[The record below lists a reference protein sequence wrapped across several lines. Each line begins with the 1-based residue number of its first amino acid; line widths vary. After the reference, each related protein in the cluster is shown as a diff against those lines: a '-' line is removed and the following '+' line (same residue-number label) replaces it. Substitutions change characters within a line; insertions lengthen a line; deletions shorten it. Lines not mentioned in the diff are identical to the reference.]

1 MWQGGRW
8 VDAAGE
14 QAAPPRGAAG
24 AGGPQQE
31 WAGGGSD
38 GRRDSWVDTMQPV
51 GSGGC
56 MDGRPSS
63 QGAGGLVLG
72 SAGPPAD
79 ARHGHGL
86 HWTGRP
92 QLTQAGGGLK

>member
-1 MWQGGRW
+1 M
-8 VDAAGE
+8 DAAGE

-63 QGAGGLVLG
+63 QGAGGLYFFSELFSVQR
-72 SAGPPAD
+72 GPQQMPGMVTAF
-79 ARHGHGL
+79 
-86 HWTGRP
+86 TG
-92 QLTQAGGGLK
+92 QGGPS